1 MNHIATVVT
10 ETSRTS
16 ARATDADKIVG
27 QRIRE
32 QRIMSGLNQQDLAAA
47 IGVTYQQMHKYE
59 RGVNRIS
66 AGRLHELAKALG
78 VPVSVFFDG
87 LDGAAKPLNQRGRQ
101 CLELV
106 KNYNGM
112 DADQQDALARIARIM
127 SEARA

>member
-1 MNHIATVVT
+1 MNHIAIIT
-10 ETSRTS
+10 EASRTN
-16 ARATDADKIVG
+16 ARATDFDKIIG

-32 QRIMSGLNQQDLAAA
+32 QRITSGMNQQDLAAA

-66 AGRLHELAKALG
+66 AGRLHDLAKALG

-87 LDGAAKPLNQRGRQ
+87 LDSTAKPLNQRGRQ

-106 KNYNGM
+106 KNFNGM
-112 DADQQDALARIARIM
+112 SADQQDALARIARVM
-127 SEARA
+127 VEARV